1 MTIVKLAKS
10 CNSVGVVNYNSVGNC
25 RCRELQFRSEF
36 SLSVQFRG
44 ELCEFCVSIVLSTK
58 STCVSSFECVEH
70 EASVTIVP
78 ITSQPGF
85 CAVICVSSVIIT
97 KSSCVRHGSALKMRN

>member
-1 MTIVKLAKS
+1 MGEWKKGKS

-25 RCRELQFRSEF
+25 RRCELQFRGEF
-36 SLSVQFRG
+36 S
-44 ELCEFCVSIVLSTK
+44 LSTK

-70 EASVTIVP
+70 EASVTIAP
-78 ITSQPGF
+78 FTSQLGF